1 MGGVHSPPSIMKG
14 YMKEIEIEKKFLLAQ
29 DKANELIIGVKP
41 IDMIDYYIP
50 NGQPHMQLR
59 LRKKGDKYCIT
70 RKVPLET
77 GVMSEQ
83 TIDINKV
90 EFEHLI
96 EGIQTYVAKDRYK
109 TKWNNIDVEVDIYKG
124 RHEGLNVLE
133 IEFSNKEMFDNFQ
146 DKLEGCTDITG
157 IEKYAAGKLAEL

>member
-1 MGGVHSPPSIMKG
+1 
-14 YMKEIEIEKKFLLAQ
+14 MKEIEIEKKFLITLE
-29 DKANELIIGVKP
+29 KAKELIVGVEP

-50 NGQPHMQLR
+50 NGQPHMQLC

-90 EFEHLI
+90 
-96 EGIQTYVAKDRYK
+96 
-109 TKWNNIDVEVDIYKG
+109 
-124 RHEGLNVLE
+124 
-133 IEFSNKEMFDNFQ
+133 
-146 DKLEGCTDITG
+146 
-157 IEKYAAGKLAEL
+157 

>member
-1 MGGVHSPPSIMKG
+1 
-14 YMKEIEIEKKFLLAQ
+14 MKEIEIEKKFLLTQ
-29 DKANELIIGVKP
+29 DKAKELIIGAEP
-41 IDMIDYYIP
+41 IDMIDYYVP

-59 LRKKGDKYCIT
+59 LRKNGGKYCIT
-70 RKVPLET
+70 RKIPLET

-83 TIDINKV
+83 TLDINKT
-90 EFEHLI
+90 EFEYLTT
-96 EGIQTYVAKDRYK
+96 GIQISVAKDRYK
-109 TKWNNIDVEVDIYKG
+109 TKWHGLNVEVDIYKG

-157 IEKYAAGKLAEL
+157 IEKYAAGKLAEI